1 MKCANQIE
9 LKPCPFCGSRN
20 VKISEDDTDHAR
32 WVFCTECQ
40 CDGPC
45 IDYKIAKE
53 CSKVESLRIVVDGWN
68 LRSGN

>member
-9 LKPCPFCGSRN
+9 LLPCPFCGSRN
-20 VKISEDDTDHAR
+20 VTISEDDTDHAR
-32 WVFCTECQ
+32 GVCCTECQ

-53 CSKVESLRIVVDGWN
+53 CSQEEALRFVVGVWN
-68 LRSGN
+68 QRSVK